1 MTGVQTCALPIF
13 FNQAKAPPHIDYI
26 NKKRNQCR
34 INIPVFNC
42 EHSVT
47 EYYNYTGTMEQ
58 GITYQDNGLNG
69 YLRYMD
75 EDPNLV
81 KVDEVVVDRPT
92 IMRVQQPHRVIID
105 NNYVPRVVLTF
116 FTRKDPVYLL
126 EEEDATC

>member
-1 MTGVQTCALPIF
+1 
-13 FNQAKAPPHIDYI
+13 
-26 NKKRNQCR
+26 
-34 INIPVFNC
+34 
-42 EHSVT
+42 
-47 EYYNYTGTMEQ
+47 MEQ